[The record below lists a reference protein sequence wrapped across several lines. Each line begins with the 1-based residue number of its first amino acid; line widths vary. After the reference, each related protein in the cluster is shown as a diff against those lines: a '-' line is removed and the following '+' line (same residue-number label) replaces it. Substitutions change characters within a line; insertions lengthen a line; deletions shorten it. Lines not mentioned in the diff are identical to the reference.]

1 MANIK
6 INKKLWDAVSDQNK
20 KSITDHLLDHEVIKP
35 GDKIVPDEKTPVPS
49 PDTQVFGAT
58 IGDVTTLGL
67 IPGGVCKALCDA
79 AAAAAVAACTASGP
93 ALAACLAVIAAAREA
108 CRNGC

>member
-1 MANIK
+1 MADIK

-20 KSITDHLLDHEVIKP
+20 KSITDHLVDHEVIKP
-35 GDKIVPDEKTPVPS
+35 TDKIVADENTPVPS

-58 IGDVTTLGL
+58 IGDVTTFGL
-67 IPGGVCKALCDA
+67 IPGWICKAACDA
-79 AAAAAVAACTASGP
+79 AAAAAVAACTATGP
-93 ALAACLAVIAAAREA
+93 GLAACLALIAAAREA